1 MGDVIR
7 DIILG
12 GQDGLVNVL
21 GLALGVAVAT
31 QTTQMVLVSGLVGTF
46 AESISMAAVAYTGFK
61 AAKDVNRS
69 ARGRVRKFM
78 LKEYGHPVHSA
89 VLVGL
94 ASLIGSLI
102 PLIPFFFMPV
112 QQAMYGSAGLC
123 AVILFILG
131 SYEGKLAKR
140 DTTRAGVELL
150 IIGMLA
156 ALAGFVIGLV
166 IKNIFI

>member
-21 GLALGVAVAT
+21 GLALGVAAAT
-31 QTTQMVLVSGLVGTF
+31 QTTTMVLVSGLVGTF

-61 AAKDVNRS
+61 AAREVNRS

-94 ASLIGSLI
+94 ASLVGSLI
-102 PLIPFFFMPV
+102 PLIPFFVLPV
-112 QQAMYGSAGLC
+112 RDGMYASVVLC
-123 AVILFILG
+123 AIVLFILG

-140 DTTRAGVELL
+140 DTVKAGFELL
-150 IIGMLA
+150 TIGMLA